1 MIIPD
6 AVKELQF
13 QLKKRAGAVVRNNR
27 ILRRALGPV
36 IFPTYPAY
44 IISYPKTGRTW
55 LRVMLGKAICLAYDQ
70 PDGLM
75 LLTHRLT
82 AAAGLRATRFT
93 HEDAIFDGRAWQDL
107 DPDKRRYAHS
117 RVLLLTRDLKN
128 TLVSSYFHAT
138 KRARSFTGTLA
149 EFIRHDSWG
158 AKKIITYYEY
168 WYSARN
174 VPQEMQVLRY
184 EDMYRSPKAALEM
197 ALGLAGAT
205 GLASSVLDQAVEFG
219 SFDNMKKLEASGY
232 FVDRRMKPRDPSDQ
246 SSFKVRQGGSG
257 ESAKLLTLD
266 DISYIDGLVIESGC
280 PWVTSVLSA
289 ERKPHGEETPSSA
302 FGARVI
308 PGSGA
313 P

>member
-1 MIIPD
+1 MILPHLIRE
-6 AVKELQF
+6 VEF
-13 QLKKRAGAVVRNNR
+13 QLKKRAGAVVRNSP

-70 PDGLM
+70 PDELL

-82 AAAGLRATRFT
+82 AAAGIRATRFT
-93 HEDAIFDGRAWQDL
+93 HEDALFDGRAWQDL
-107 DPDKRRYAHS
+107 DPDKRRYSHS
-117 RVLLLTRDLKN
+117 RVLLLTRDIKD
-128 TLVSSYFHAT
+128 TVVSNYFHAT

-168 WYSARN
+168 WYRARN
-174 VPQEMQVLRY
+174 VPEEFQLLRY
-184 EDMYRSPKAALEM
+184 EDMHRSPRAALEI
-197 ALGLAGAT
+197 ALELAGAT

-219 SFDNMKKLEASGY
+219 SFENMKKLEAGGH
-232 FVDRRMKPRDPSDQ
+232 FVDRRMKPGDPSDQ

-257 ESAKLLTLD
+257 ESAKMLTPA
-266 DISYIDGLVIESGC
+266 DISYIDGLVINSGC
-280 PWVTSVLSA
+280 PWVTSVA
-289 ERKPHGEETPSSA
+289 GGERKPQSEEATSSP
-302 FGARVI
+302 FLRG
-308 PGSGA
+308 
-313 P
+313 

>member
-6 AVKELQF
+6 AIKEVQF

-36 IFPTYPAY
+36 IFPTYPAC

-107 DPDKRRYAHS
+107 DSDKRRYAHS
-117 RVLLLTRDLKN
+117 RVLLLTRDLKD
-128 TLVSSYFHAT
+128 TLVSNYFHAT

-219 SFDNMKKLEASGY
+219 SFANMKKLEAGGY
-232 FVDRRMKPRDPSDQ
+232 FVDRRMKPGDPSDQ

-257 ESAKLLTLD
+257 ESAKMLTPA
-266 DISYIDGLVIESGC
+266 DINYIDDLVIKSGC
-280 PWVTSVLSA
+280 PYVTSVASG
-289 ERKPHGEETPSSA
+289 ERKLHSEAAPSSA
-302 FGARVI
+302 FRRG
-308 PGSGA
+308 
-313 P
+313 